1 MTLMCIS
8 SAKETPKMPSDE
20 QCLNSVAESV
30 VDMCFAVPN
39 THEVLTANAA
49 EEVDYPC
56 CICNEEMDDKAIMV
70 GCGNIHCP
78 NGEWFHPHCLNMA
91 PTDIPVG
98 DWFCCEDCERASIAP
113 MGSAAAVK
121 KKNLQR
127 NPDTQFDHTN
137 SSTVEVCCSGIS
149 CTRPS
154 VMRCGRMMVPT
165 SSGTGDSSCRT
176 FFSVGT
182 QSISFLAHVYS

>member
-1 MTLMCIS
+1 MTVVTEIYTVLAAMTLMCIS

-30 VDMCFAVPN
+30 VDLCFAVPN

-121 KKNLQR
+121 KKTCREILIHNLI
-127 NPDTQFDHTN
+127 TQIQVQ
-137 SSTVEVCCSGIS
+137 S
-149 CTRPS
+149 
-154 VMRCGRMMVPT
+154 RCAVPG
-165 SSGTGDSSCRT
+165 SPAPGPP
-176 FFSVGT
+176 
-182 QSISFLAHVYS
+182 